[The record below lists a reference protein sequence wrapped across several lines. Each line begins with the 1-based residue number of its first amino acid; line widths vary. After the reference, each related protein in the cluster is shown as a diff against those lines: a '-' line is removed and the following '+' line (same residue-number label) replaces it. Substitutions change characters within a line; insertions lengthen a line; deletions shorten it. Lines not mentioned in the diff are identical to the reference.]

1 MIQRDAVPQSLEN
14 TEINKTISILIADDH
29 SLLADALRVV
39 LSSEPDFA
47 VEICGTLGMTLE
59 QLQHAQ
65 STFDIVMLDIS
76 MPGMEGLASVRQVID
91 AAQNAAVVV
100 FSGTADD
107 DFVWQAIE
115 MGAKGFISKQHL
127 FKSFTAILRLIADGH
142 EYIPLSLSRH
152 GALNAKK
159 QSKIDDRERH
169 ILQFVAEGKTNKVI
183 ALEMNSTEVA
193 IKMKMRTV
201 CSKLN
206 AKNRTHAVM
215 VARQKCLI

>member
-1 MIQRDAVPQSLEN
+1 MPLSLEN
-14 TEINKTISILIADDH
+14 IEINKKISILIADDH
-29 SLLADALRVV
+29 SLLADALSVV
-39 LSSEPDFA
+39 LSSEPDLVA
-47 VEICGTLGMTLE
+47 EVCGTLGTTLE
-59 QLQHAQ
+59 LLQHGS

-76 MPGMEGLASVRQVID
+76 MPGMEGLVSVKRVID
-91 AAQNAAVVV
+91 AAQGAAVVV

-115 MGAKGFISKQHL
+115 LGAKGFISKQHP
-127 FKSFTAILRLIADGH
+127 FKSFTTILRLIADGH
-142 EYIPLSLSRH
+142 EFIPLSLSRR
-152 GALNAKK
+152 GALNSKI
-159 QSKIDDRERH
+159 QSQIDDRERH

-183 ALEMNSTEVA
+183 ALEMNSTEGA

-201 CSKLN
+201 CNKLN